1 MSMNN
6 TWTRTIPS
14 YLLAIMIKGATPA
27 RTGTLMAV
35 GSMTCVQIGLA
46 LSVPLF
52 GQLGPLGTVWLR
64 LAWASVILV
73 VAVRPR
79 PWRFRRRILLAAIA
93 LGVVTGGVTM
103 LFMAAIAR
111 MPLGTASALE
121 FLGPLG
127 VAVARGHGRRRL
139 LWPGLAAAG
148 VLVLTHPW
156 QGGAGNGQEPLGIV
170 FALGAAACWAAYI
183 LLTQAVGDEVAGLEG
198 LAVSIPVAA
207 LVSTPFAVP
216 EIGRALT
223 PHLLLIGLGLALL
236 LPVIPFGLEMY
247 ALRRLTTA
255 AFGTL
260 MCLEPALALLAGLVL
275 LGQVPGL
282 SALAGVALVV
292 AAGLGAVRTGARQ
305 DETHVRIESERV
317 GVPAVYIGG
326 AMSEEMTPQENP
338 AKDPED
344 WVTGDEPMTSPQ
356 RSYLQTLAR
365 EAGRDVDLD
374 ALSKADAS
382 RLIDELQVVSGRG
395 TGTASRV
402 G

>member
-1 MSMNN
+1 
-6 TWTRTIPS
+6 
-14 YLLAIMIKGATPA
+14 MIKGASPA

-52 GQLGPLGTVWLR
+52 GQIGPLGTVWLR

-79 PWRFRRRILLAAIA
+79 PWRFRRPTLLAAIA

-156 QGGAGNGQEPLGIV
+156 QGGADPLGIV

-183 LLTQAVGDEVAGLEG
+183 LLTQAVGDEVAGLAG

-207 LVSTPFAVP
+207 LVSTPFAAT

-223 PHLLLIGLGLALL
+223 PHLLLVGLGLALL
-236 LPVIPFGLEMY
+236 LPVIPFALEMS

-260 MCLEPALALLAGLVL
+260 MCLEPALAVLAGLAL
-275 LGQVPGL
+275 LGQVPQAL
-282 SALAGVALVV
+282 SLAGVAFVV
-292 AAGLGAVRTGARQ
+292 LAGLGAERSGSRQ
-305 DETHVRIESERV
+305 DPADLKTNVRYEPNGV
-317 GVPAVYIGG
+317 GVPPIHIGG
-326 AMSEEMTPQENP
+326 AMMSEEMTPQ
-338 AKDPED
+338 
-344 WVTGDEPMTSPQ
+344 
-356 RSYLQTLAR
+356 
-365 EAGRDVDLD
+365 
-374 ALSKADAS
+374 
-382 RLIDELQVVSGRG
+382 
-395 TGTASRV
+395 
-402 G
+402 